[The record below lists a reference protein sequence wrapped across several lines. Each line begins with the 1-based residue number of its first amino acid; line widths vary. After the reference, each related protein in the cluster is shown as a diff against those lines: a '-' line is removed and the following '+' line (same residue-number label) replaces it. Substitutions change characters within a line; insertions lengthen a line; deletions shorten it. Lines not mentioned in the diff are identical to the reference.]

1 MDKTK
6 DTPHIVRVKDFK
18 IDSDYSS
25 WLSDIIKRYSAAQIK
40 AALKV
45 NYENCNSTGAL
56 DVTL

>member
-45 NYENCNSTGAL
+45 NYENCNSTGA
-56 DVTL
+56 